1 MKHLKLKAA
10 LVTAA
15 LTMGLGAA
23 QGADTF
29 TINVSAAVA
38 GNCKFQT
45 SSPWAINLAIDAAAT
60 TTVNQTGNVLYRCT
74 NGTSPIF
81 AMTSAST
88 ASATGGNLIQGLESI
103 PYTYS
108 STNTGAGTGMGGA
121 PGNDKTLAVTV
132 SVNQANAASV
142 TPGSYTDSISVTLTP

>member
-45 SSPWAINLAIDAAAT
+45 SSPSTINLTIDAAAT
-60 TTVNQTGNVLYRCT
+60 TTVSQIGNVLYRCT
-74 NGTSPIF
+74 NGTSPVF
-81 AMTSAST
+81 AMASGST
-88 ASATGGNLIQGLESI
+88 ASATGGNLAQGLETI
-103 PYTYS
+103 PYTFS
-108 STNTGAGTGMGGA
+108 STNTGAGTGMGG
-121 PGNDKTLAVTV
+121 GNDKTLAVTV

-142 TPGSYTDSISVTLTP
+142 TPGTYTDTIAVTLTP